1 MPAVTANEEQVAF
14 IRNGRAVNLLEL
26 STAELIRVYANQR
39 DLVGICRR
47 IAGTLFQP
55 KVVLKS

>member
-1 MPAVTANEEQVAF
+1 VTANEEQVAF

-26 STAELIRVYANQR
+26 STSEMVRVYANQK
-39 DLVGICRR
+39 DLVAICRR

-55 KVVLKS
+55 KVVLK